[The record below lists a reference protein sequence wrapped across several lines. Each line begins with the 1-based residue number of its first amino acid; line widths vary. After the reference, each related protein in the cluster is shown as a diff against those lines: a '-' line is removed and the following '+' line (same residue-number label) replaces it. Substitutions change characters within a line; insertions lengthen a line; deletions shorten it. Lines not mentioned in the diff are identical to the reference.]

1 MRLTKEQWAEIRA
14 RWEMDPR
21 DGYEWLIKEFR
32 LDINPSSIIRKKQ
45 RDGWKKNSIQKIAK
59 AVETPISRAIKRDS
73 EKQSESQKAMEKGNG
88 NSNEKDNDNAIEIVQ
103 EDSSVNDFIAPEYPE
118 KELAALDEKEKLFVH
133 EYLQDFNA
141 SRASKIVGYKY
152 PISLKNLPNCYEV
165 VKKLVAYRCH
175 QLALNPN
182 QVLNLWAQMIAWDAN
197 ELSRMWV
204 HCCPVCWAQNV
215 PAQSTI
221 TAIYQERLKW
231 EDNESKL
238 EATVEGYRARPFPE
252 DKYEEWDKRKE
263 PNPDCPNC
271 HGNGFSEV
279 VYGDTKNLSP
289 IGKIMYNGV
298 TVGKGG
304 VNFILM
310 SKENALKNL
319 ATALELFREKQDEQE
334 TGGYDIDA
342 LNRLFYENM
351 RKAHEKQL
359 QVYKERGFSEDAEI
373 LETEMESDNGEEVS

>member
-14 RWEMDPR
+14 RWEMDSR
-21 DGYEWLIKEFR
+21 DGYEWLIKEMG

-45 RDGWKKNSIQKIAK
+45 RNGWKKNSIQKIAK
-59 AVETPISRAIKRDS
+59 AVETPMTKANMEVL
-73 EKQSESQKAMEKGNG
+73 EKQSDSRKAME
-88 NSNEKDNDNAIEIVQ
+88 NSNEKDNEKGNDIAIDIVKDNF
-103 EDSSVNDFIAPEYPE
+103 SVNDFIEPEYPE
-118 KELAALDEKEKLFVH
+118 KELAELDEKEKLFVH

-175 QLALNPN
+175 QLALDPN

-197 ELSRMWV
+197 ELSRVWV
-204 HCCPVCWAQNV
+204 HCCPVCWAKNV
-215 PAQSTI
+215 PAQMSAM
-221 TAIYQERLKW
+221 AINHWRLKW
-231 EDNESKL
+231 EDKESKL
-238 EATVEGYRARPFPE
+238 EATVEGYTARPFPE
-252 DKYEEWDKRKE
+252 DKYEVWDKRKE
-263 PNPDCPNC
+263 PNPDCPEC
-271 HGNGFSEV
+271 HGNGDSEI

-289 IGKIMYNGV
+289 IGKIMFNGV
-298 TVGKGG
+298 TQGKLGL
-304 VNFILM
+304 NFILM